1 MRRWF
6 RIGGL
11 ALLIVI
17 VILAIVVTAAIC
29 IRPIVGPKVRPLTDL
44 RFEPSPQQLERGRHL
59 ATAVNGCVF
68 CHSELGWSSPG
79 FPVVP
84 GTEGGGRSWKDEGLP
99 FITSPNITPTRH
111 GRG

>member
-17 VILAIVVTAAIC
+17 VVLAIVVTAAIG

-44 RFEPSPQQLERGRHL
+44 RFEPSPQRLERGR
-59 ATAVNGCVF
+59 
-68 CHSELGWSSPG
+68 
-79 FPVVP
+79 
-84 GTEGGGRSWKDEGLP
+84 
-99 FITSPNITPTRH
+99 
-111 GRG
+111 